1 LNDAIELAICLKR
14 DHYAPEQVQDYYPTP
29 GTASTVMYYTGINP
43 LDMKP
48 VYVATD
54 YHEKQLQRA
63 LLQYNRPQNA
73 DLVREALTLAGRE
86 DLIGYGEECLVRP
99 AGGKGQYM
107 PKSAEKRAPT
117 QNGRGKN
124 NAPAQKKQASAQKTQ
139 SSAKSGAKN
148 TAANPERKPQK
159 PTYKAGWAKPKA
171 KKSGKK
177 K

>member
-1 LNDAIELAICLKR
+1 MSSHPGSTLNDAIELALCLKR

-73 DLVREALTLAGRE
+73 DLVREALQKAGRE

-99 AGGKGQYM
+99 AGGKGQSSLKPNVKTAGRQTSSGRKPSVAEITSQK
-107 PKSAEKRAPT
+107 PKT
-117 QNGRGKN
+117 G
-124 NAPAQKKQASAQKTQ
+124 
-139 SSAKSGAKN
+139 AKSMSKSEQKV
-148 TAANPERKPQK
+148 TK
-159 PTYKAGWAKPKA
+159 PTYKAGWAKPKT
-171 KKSGKK
+171 KKGGKK